1 MSKENRKD
9 NDQINPDEIIM
20 IPPKVENSDT
30 HNTRVAFCSEE
41 LLSQAGGSLF
51 SLARIAMLRALEL
64 AAGKRPRIENPSSDK
79 VATIAFEEIA
89 QGKILFQNK
98 K

>member
-1 MSKENRKD
+1 MSKDHKREDEQIPEGEVVVIPKNEN
-9 NDQINPDEIIM
+9 Q
-20 IPPKVENSDT
+20 DT
-30 HNTRVAFCSEE
+30 YNTRVAFCSEE
-41 LLSQAGGSLF
+41 LLSQSGGSLF

-64 AAGKRPRIENPSSDK
+64 AAGKRPLINNPSSDK

-89 QGKILFQNK
+89 QGKILFKNNK